1 MAISTNLLFLHMVIS
16 AVLISSFLTPSADAS
31 TGGDEFSWI
40 TNGGASG
47 GCKGSIAECMGSG
60 EMEMESEST
69 RRMLATSNYISY
81 GALQGNNIPCSQR
94 GASYYN
100 CQSGGQANPYQRG
113 CSTITR
119 CQR

>member
-1 MAISTNLLFLHMVIS
+1 MAISTKLLLLHLLIAAFILSSLNIS
-16 AVLISSFLTPSADAS
+16 PAAA
-31 TGGDEFSWI
+31 GDEFSWMSKPI
-40 TNGGASG
+40 G
-47 GCKGSIAECMGSG
+47 GCSGSIADCMASG

-69 RRMLATSNYISY
+69 RRILATSNYISY
-81 GALQGNNIPCSQR
+81 GALQGNNVPCSQR

-100 CQSGGQANPYQRG
+100 CRSGGQANPYQRG

>member
-1 MAISTNLLFLHMVIS
+1 MSICSTTLLILHLVMS
-16 AVLISSFLTPSADAS
+16 AFIMSMLATAS
-31 TGGDEFSWI
+31 TVGRDEFSWMSKQL
-40 TNGGASG
+40 GGG
-47 GCKGSIAECMGSG
+47 GCTGSIAECMGDAA

-69 RRMLATSNYISY
+69 RRILATTDHISY
-81 GALQGNNIPCSQR
+81 DALDANNVPCSQR

-100 CQSGGQANPYQRG
+100 CRSGGQANPYQRG

>member
-1 MAISTNLLFLHMVIS
+1 MAISTNLLLLHLLIS
-16 AVLISSFLTPSADAS
+16 AFVLSSFHISPAAA
-31 TGGDEFSWI
+31 GGAGDEFTWI
-40 TNGGASG
+40 SKQIGG
-47 GCKGSIAECMGSG
+47 GCTGSIAECMAAG

-69 RRMLATSNYISY
+69 RRILATSNYISY
-81 GALQGNNIPCSQR
+81 GALQGNNVPCSQR

-119 CQR
+119 CSR